1 MPEVVANSCEAQ
13 DAMRALARKATTV
26 IAMATQ
32 LHSIAVGNMTPS
44 YTVTDD
50 GTVRPV
56 YFFTIDMSEFAVN
69 KLADRGS
76 LTARSILTNTQ
87 DFLVNLHRKLIK
99 RSCEK

>member
-1 MPEVVANSCEAQ
+1 MPEVVANSHEAQ
-13 DAMRALARKATTV
+13 DRMRALVRKATTV

-44 YTVTDD
+44 YTVTED

-56 YFFTIDMSEFAVN
+56 YFFTIDMSEFAAN

-87 DFLVNLHRKLIK
+87 DFVVNLHRKLI
-99 RSCEK
+99 RRTC